1 MVCLYSSLCIP
12 AQIQRSGPAPHS
24 SEKRNDSKGAA
35 AFTAQ
40 HAKVQCYHR
49 NTAGNLFIKR
59 TKGIVMIINIEQNRS
74 NLSQRFEIYMDG
86 SFAYEGN
93 LGSLS
98 RFQEIHMQSP
108 RGKAN
113 ISGRRRISKWT
124 QYIPFVY
131 LFDKTSVTEVM
142 QCRKNGADFGRF
154 SRCRSGWLESRYII
168 FSQETNRTLQAYPLC
183 RGDFEYITIYLE
195 QKQIALIEHYLT
207 TVNQKDRYKIYLMEN
222 FAQLGDILSLF
233 TLYYDNKNHARRYH
247 MSSGIS
253 VKKSWSFSRYKD
265 KYDPAWRE
273 KHFPDENFF
282 GRTSLFRE

>member
-1 MVCLYSSLCIP
+1 MIIKIEQS
-12 AQIQRSGPAPHS
+12 RSG
-24 SEKRNDSKGAA
+24 
-35 AFTAQ
+35 
-40 HAKVQCYHR
+40 
-49 NTAGNLFIKR
+49 
-59 TKGIVMIINIEQNRS
+59 
-74 NLSQRFEIYMDG
+74 LSQRFEIDMDG
-86 SFAYEGN
+86 SFAYEGA

-108 RGKAN
+108 HGGAN

-131 LFDKTSVTEVM
+131 LFGKTSVTEVM

-154 SRCRSGWLESRYII
+154 CRCRSGWLKSRYVI
-168 FSQETNRTLQAYPLC
+168 SVPERNRTLQAYPFS
-183 RGDFEYITIYLE
+183 RGDFEYISIYLE
-195 QKQIALIEHYLT
+195 QEQIALIEHFLT
-207 TVNQKDRYKIYLMEN
+207 TVDQKDRYKIYLPEN

-233 TLYYDNKNHARRYH
+233 TLYYDNENHARRYH
-247 MSSGIS
+247 MFCGTS

-273 KHFPDENFF
+273 KHFPDETFF